1 MMAHRRDRYPEKP
14 CGRELLAQLRL
25 HLDPPRVG
33 HEPYCDRPTIY
44 QPRHG
49 NV

>member
-1 MMAHRRDRYPEKP
+1 MMAHRRGWYPEKP
-14 CGRELLAQLRL
+14 CGRGLLAQLRL
-25 HLDPPRVG
+25 RLDPPRIG
-33 HEPYCDRPTIY
+33 PEPYCGRPTIH